1 MWPQR
6 KGLDGSEWHPTT
18 VVVTTVMVTTPLDL
32 PAHATHTPRLAPQLL
47 GITVQI
53 LTGSYSTV
61 PLCLDSGMTAP
72 LANAIFVQTGDSVVH

>member
-18 VVVTTVMVTTPLDL
+18 VMVTAVMVMTPLDL
-32 PAHATHTPRLAPQLL
+32 PAHAAHTPRLAPQLL

-53 LTGSYSTV
+53 LAGSYSTA
-61 PLCLDSGMTAP
+61 PLCLDSWMTAS
-72 LANAIFVQTGDSVVH
+72 LANTIFVQTGDSVVR